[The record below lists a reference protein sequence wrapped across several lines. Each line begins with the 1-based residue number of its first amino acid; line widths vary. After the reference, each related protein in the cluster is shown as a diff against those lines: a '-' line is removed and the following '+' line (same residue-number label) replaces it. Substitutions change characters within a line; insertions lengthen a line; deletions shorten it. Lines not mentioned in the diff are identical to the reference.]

1 MLFRS
6 REWVRL
12 AAQPL
17 FGPSDRRRL
26 AGLAHLADQAGVG
39 LLAVGDLLHHVP
51 ERRPLA
57 DVLTSIREGVPLD
70 GAGRRLLPN
79 AERHL
84 RSGEEMAR
92 LFRDH
97 PRAVGES
104 VALLE
109 RLTFSLDELRYEYPE
124 EDLEGARTPQEALE
138 RLTREGARRR
148 WPDGVPETV
157 ERALAHEF
165 AIIGELG
172 YAPYFLTVNDI
183 VRFARARG
191 ILAQGRGSAANSAV
205 CYCLGITE
213 VDPARGDLLFERFIS
228 PERREPPDIDVDFEH
243 ERREEVI
250 QYIYGKYGRERTAI
264 AAVVISY
271 RTRSAIRDV
280 GKALAVPERLVE
292 AFAADHFW
300 FDDTLAEGKLQQ
312 LASDVG
318 VQLPEHQARHW
329 LALTRE
335 IMGFPRHL
343 SQHVGGFVLTQTRL
357 VRLVPVENAS
367 MPDRS
372 VIQWDKIG
380 RAHG

>member
-6 REWVRL
+6 RL
-12 AAQPL
+12 
-17 FGPSDRRRL
+17 S
-26 AGLAHLADQAGVG
+26 
-39 LLAVGDLLHHVP
+39 
-51 ERRPLA
+51 
-57 DVLTSIREGVPLD
+57 
-70 GAGRRLLPN
+70 
-79 AERHL
+79 
-84 RSGEEMAR
+84 
-92 LFRDH
+92 
-97 PRAVGES
+97 
-104 VALLE
+104 
-109 RLTFSLDELRYEYPE
+109 FSLDELRYEYPE

-250 QYIYGKYGRERTAI
+250 QYVYAKYGRERAGL
-264 AAVVISY
+264 AASVTTY
-271 RTRSAIRDV
+271 RSRSALREV
-280 GKALAVPERLVE
+280 GKAFGLGEDAIARLSGTVWGSSSKGPREEQAARAGFSLADARLARV
-292 AFAADHFW
+292 FA
-300 FDDTLAEGKLQQ
+300 LA
-312 LASDVG
+312 
-318 VQLPEHQARHW
+318 
-329 LALTRE
+329 RE
-335 IMGFPRHL
+335 ITGFPRHL
-343 SQHVGGFVLTQTRL
+343 SQHVGGFVVTRG
-357 VRLVPVENAS
+357 RLDEVVPIQNAA
-367 MPDRS
+367 MEDRT
-372 VIQWDKIG
+372 VIEWDKDDLDALGILKIDILEIG
-380 RAHG
+380 RAHV